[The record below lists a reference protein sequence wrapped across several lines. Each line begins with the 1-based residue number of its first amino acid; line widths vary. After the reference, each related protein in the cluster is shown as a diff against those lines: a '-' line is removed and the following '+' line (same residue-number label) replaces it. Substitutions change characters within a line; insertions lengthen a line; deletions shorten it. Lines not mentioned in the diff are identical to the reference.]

1 MIDIVKE
8 FGRVQNFSWECHL
21 EPNSNLGTTP
31 VSGPADQN
39 GQWKGVIGN
48 VFSGDYHFSAGVY
61 NARHARAPV
70 VACYG

>member
-1 MIDIVKE
+1 MI
-8 FGRVQNFSWECHL
+8 SY

-70 VACYG
+70 VAYYG